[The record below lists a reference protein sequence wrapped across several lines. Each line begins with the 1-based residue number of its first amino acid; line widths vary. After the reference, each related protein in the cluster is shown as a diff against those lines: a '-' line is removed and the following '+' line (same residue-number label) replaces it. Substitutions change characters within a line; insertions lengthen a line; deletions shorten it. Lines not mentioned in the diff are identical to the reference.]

1 VETAEQAAFLS
12 SLTCDMAQGFHFGR
26 PMPAAEFAARLGV
39 GAAAPSF
46 RVAA

>member
-1 VETAEQAAFLS
+1 
-12 SLTCDMAQGFHFGR
+12 MAQGFHFGR

-39 GAAAPSF
+39 GAAAHSF